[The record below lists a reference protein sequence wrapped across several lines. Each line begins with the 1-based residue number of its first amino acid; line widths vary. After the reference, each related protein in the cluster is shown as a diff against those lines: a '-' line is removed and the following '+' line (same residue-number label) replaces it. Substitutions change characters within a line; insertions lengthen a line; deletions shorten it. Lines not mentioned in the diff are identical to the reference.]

1 MNNQYCEA
9 KTMYEIDTMVFMWR
23 SSSAEMKEC
32 DYIASIGLLCEML
45 NKTRPSKLLINYAS
59 FSYYLSTDLISWT
72 ADTLYK
78 RMRTLGVDTI
88 SITTPEL
95 ESISD
100 NIAPLFCEEF
110 THDLTLQVFTQM
122 DKSMDWLSSHKSN
135 NIRVRKKSL
144 FI

>member
-23 SSSAEMKEC
+23 SSSSEMKEC

-45 NKTRPSKLLINYAS
+45 SKTRPSKLLINYAP
-59 FSYYLSTDLISWT
+59 FSYHLSTDLISWT

-78 RMRTLGVDTI
+78 RMRTLGVETI
-88 SITTPEL
+88 SVTTPES
-95 ESISD
+95 ETIFN

-110 THDLTLQVFTQM
+110 THDLTLRIFNQM
-122 DKSMDWLSSHKSN
+122 DQSMDWLSSHKN
-135 NIRVRKKSL
+135 NSSKVRKKSL

>member
-1 MNNQYCEA
+1 
-9 KTMYEIDTMVFMWR
+9 
-23 SSSAEMKEC
+23 
-32 DYIASIGLLCEML
+32 
-45 NKTRPSKLLINYAS
+45 
-59 FSYYLSTDLISWT
+59 
-72 ADTLYK
+72 
-78 RMRTLGVDTI
+78 MRTLGVDTI